1 MGGGR
6 GAIEE
11 KILVNSSILRFCKN
25 FVIIGQ
31 SNRKRCGW
39 TNDGIPKYVLFVSGI
54 QKLLSKWDLKKNLFK
69 TLISRKFVEK

>member
-6 GAIEE
+6 
-11 KILVNSSILRFCKN
+11 VNSSILRFCKK

-31 SNRKRCGW
+31 SNCKRCGW

-54 QKLLSKWDLKKNLFK
+54 QKLLSKWDFLNPLY
-69 TLISRKFVEK
+69 LVLLSL